1 MAQTVLQ
8 QSLSEHPGSVC
19 AVRQLSV
26 PLPQF
31 CAVLHGVK
39 ANASEVTMATSAD
52 DRVCVK
58 FIGNISGS
66 IGGVCGDK
74 DAIQGSQMNRHRLH
88 ESQ

>member
-1 MAQTVLQ
+1 VLQ

-39 ANASEVTMATSAD
+39 ANASEVATATSAD
-52 DRVCVK
+52 DRVCMK
-58 FIGNISGS
+58 FIGGISVAVSGECVG
-66 IGGVCGDK
+66 IE
-74 DAIQGSQMNRHRLH
+74 DAIQGSQRHRHRLH

>member
-39 ANASEVTMATSAD
+39 ANVSELNDNVSPLITDLLVVNATDHIKLPAVDASQIAM
-52 DRVCVK
+52 
-58 FIGNISGS
+58 
-66 IGGVCGDK
+66 
-74 DAIQGSQMNRHRLH
+74 
-88 ESQ
+88 